1 MSIGTQVDSRG
12 GFNEQFGRN
21 YELDQLARRFIEN
34 VIVVN

>member
-1 MSIGTQVDSRG
+1 MDSRG

-34 VIVVN
+34 VIAIE